1 MIKTVQSKYQGNLRL
16 SLMVS
21 LSLIAFCVEAQKVV
35 FEGVKRTKPAYLLKF
50 IGWEKQVPAD
60 SVSIAQAVQQ
70 IKNTRFFTDV
80 SATFKIEKG
89 DTTITFKCAEIH
101 TALPIFELGAT
112 EGNKWFRVG
121 LEDENGL
128 GKGIRTILFYQYS
141 DRHSFYLKQTFP
153 FIFKKWSLSYLL
165 KKWSILEPIELNG
178 EKNIYNYT
186 NLDAEV
192 TTRYTFDINRHDL
205 ELGVGY
211 MNELYELPVGDM
223 QNKMANMY
231 RNKRLIVKGTHTLNR
246 VNYSTFYLNGW
257 ANKVHV
263 YTTFSPSD
271 KSVIGFISNE
281 TTYFKTFPS
290 KGNFALRSRLGISTN
305 SNVFL
310 APFVSDNYF
319 NIRGIGDRI
328 DRGTASATVNIEY
341 RQTLWENKTFGIQ
354 AVGFSDAGTWRKS
367 NGKLSDMV
375 ASNNMKLFAGVGG
388 RLIYKK
394 AFDFDI
400 RLDYGWSIKG
410 EGNGLVFGLG
420 QYF

>member
-1 MIKTVQSKYQGNLRL
+1 MKTTHCLVLRSGL
-16 SLMVS
+16 IIS
-21 LSLIAFCVEAQKVV
+21 LSLIALCVQAQKVI
-35 FEGVKRTKPAYLLKF
+35 FEGVKRTKSTYLLKF
-50 IGWEKQVPAD
+50 IGWEKNIPTD

-70 IKNTRFFTDV
+70 IRNTRFFTEVKALLKAGD
-80 SATFKIEKG
+80 G
-89 DTTITFKCAEIH
+89 DTSITFQCVEVH

-112 EGNKWFRVG
+112 EGNKWIRVG

-128 GKGIRTILFYQYS
+128 GKGIRTILFYQYN
-141 DRHSFYLKQTFP
+141 DRHSFYLKQTYP
-153 FIFKKWSLSYLL
+153 FVFKKWSFSYLL
-165 KKWSILEPIELNG
+165 KKWSILEPIERNG

-192 TTRYTFDINRHDL
+192 TMRYIFDINRHDV
-205 ELGVGY
+205 ELGTGF

-223 QNKMANMY
+223 QHTMADIY
-231 RNKRLIVKGTHTLNR
+231 RAKRLILKGTHTLNR
-246 VNYSTFYLNGW
+246 VNYATFYLNGW

-263 YTTFSPSD
+263 YTTFSPFD
-271 KSVIGFISNE
+271 QSVIGFISNE
-281 TTYFKTFPS
+281 TTYFKTFSS
-290 KGNFALRSRLGISTN
+290 KGNFAMRSRLGISTN

-310 APFVSDNYF
+310 APFVSDNYL

-328 DRGTASATVNIEY
+328 DRGTASATLNIEY
-341 RQTLWENKTFGIQ
+341 RQTVWENKTFGIQ

-367 NGKLSDMV
+367 KEKLSDMIT
-375 ASNNMKLFAGVGG
+375 SDNMKLFAGIGG
-388 RLIYKK
+388 RFIYKK

>member
-1 MIKTVQSKYQGNLRL
+1 MIKTILFDKRRIGLL
-16 SLMVS
+16 IAI
-21 LSLIAFCVEAQKVV
+21 SLISCPIQSQKVI
-35 FEGVKRTKPAYLLKF
+35 FEGIKRTKSAYLLKF
-50 IGWEKQVPAD
+50 IGWEKHIPTD
-60 SVSIAQAVQQ
+60 TISIAQAVQQ
-70 IKNTRFFTDV
+70 IKNTRFFTEVNADLKA
-80 SATFKIEKG
+80 SEG

-112 EGNKWFRVG
+112 EGNKWIRLG

-153 FIFKKWSLSYLL
+153 FVFKKWSLSYLL

-186 NLDAEV
+186 NLDGEL
-192 TTRYTFDINRHDL
+192 TMRYIFDINRHDL
-205 ELGVGY
+205 ELGAGY

-223 QNKMANMY
+223 QRKMADMY
-231 RNKRLIVKGTHTLNR
+231 HNKRLIAKGTHTLNH

-257 ANKVHV
+257 ANKVHF
-263 YTTFSPSD
+263 YTTFSVLD
-271 KSVIGFISNE
+271 KTVIGFISNE

-290 KGNFALRSRLGISTN
+290 KGNLALRSRLGISTN

-328 DRGTASATVNIEY
+328 DRGTASATLNIEY

-367 NGKLSDMV
+367 NGQLSDMFT
-375 ASNNMKLFAGVGG
+375 SNNMKLFAGVGG
-388 RLIYKK
+388 RFIYKK
-394 AFDFDI
+394 AYDFDI

-410 EGNGLVFGLG
+410 AGNGLVFGLG